1 MKALSHTFIKNDIAR
16 SSTIFVRGE
25 NLFALGNYS
34 LVDADPDLGRY
45 AYTFDGSYGDY
56 EVSIHLGND
65 RVDSSCTCPYP
76 YKGCKHVVAACLDIA
91 ERQRREEK
99 LRGRGQGT
107 EGASRPGAEQGAAG
121 GSGTVENSSGNHGLE
136 DIPQEYLTPEEIR
149 ELALESRRERAKKED
164 FTLLHGET
172 FKGPHIVRTGRGR
185 EYTVTIY
192 NPAEGSGHCTCPDF
206 ATNHLDTCK
215 HMIFAYR
222 QFAGEDDFLT
232 QAGEEIFPF
241 VHFTWNSRLH
251 RPVVFFEKIENPE
264 LREKVGKLFNEK
276 GVYTRDSI
284 NGLYEIYSAHAE
296 EEELRF
302 DANLLERMEDI
313 LWEKE
318 AARLERRHHLDFS
331 FLKTGLYPYQ
341 EDGVRFAVFKKAA
354 VIADEM
360 GLGKTL
366 QAIAVAL
373 LKKELFGF
381 KKILVVCPSSV
392 KSQWKKEIEK
402 FTDASAEI
410 ISGPR
415 DKRRLMYEESD
426 VFFKITNYE
435 ALLRDI
441 TTVAHWSPDFVILD
455 EAQRIK
461 NFETKTHH
469 ALQGL
474 PRTHSLVITG
484 TPLEN
489 KLEDLYSIIQ
499 FSDPTL
505 LTPLW
510 AFAARY
516 FNLSTQR
523 KNKVLGYRNLD
534 AVHDKIRPLLLR
546 RKKEEVL
553 ENLPE
558 KIENNYYFDLSPEQ
572 EEIHQGYAAGLFQIL
587 NKKVLTPMDIKRMQ
601 MILLSMRMVCDSTY
615 LIDKQTNISPKL
627 VELVSILKDLV
638 IENRRKL
645 IIFSEWTTMTYLIGK
660 VLSEL
665 GIDFVEFTGRVP
677 VEKRQT
683 LIDEFRDNPD
693 CMVFLS
699 TDAGSV
705 GLNLQNTDCLINFEL
720 PWNPAKLNQRIG
732 RIHRIG
738 QKSSSVNIIN
748 LISKNSIEEKV
759 YAGINL
765 KQELFDAALE
775 GTAVEVDMSR
785 ENKNRFVNQIR
796 ALFDG
801 EAAPAADLATGPGID
816 ASGAASPTAPK
827 KPAEQDRPELDER
840 TPHYLNPELFREP
853 DREVDVTVEEY
864 SEEEKHDEA
873 YTGNA
878 ATPTGSLETEAR
890 KKPGTDQPREE
901 QQASHRQD
909 HEQRLAPT
917 PEELETVLNQGMGFL
932 NSLSMMATG
941 KPLTGTDDTKT
952 VEIDRE
958 TGEVVMRF
966 KLPGF

>member
-1 MKALSHTFIKNDIAR
+1 MTKLSHTFIKNTVAR
-16 SSTIFVRGE
+16 NDAIFTRGE

-34 LVDADPDLGRY
+34 LADAKPDEGSY
-45 AYTFDGSYGDY
+45 SYTFDGSYGEY
-56 EVSIHLGND
+56 EVFIRLED
-65 RVDSSCTCPYP
+65 DQIETSCTCPYP
-76 YKGCKHVVAACLDIA
+76 YRGCKHVVAACLDIA

-99 LRGRGQGT
+99 LRGKENASGPGT
-107 EGASRPGAEQGAAG
+107 AGESTGSAAG
-121 GSGTVENSSGNHGLE
+121 GPGIEE
-136 DIPQEYLTPEEIR
+136 IPREYLTPEEIK

-164 FTLLHGET
+164 FTLLRGET
-172 FKGPHIVRTGRGR
+172 FKGTHTVRTGRGR

-215 HMIFAYR
+215 HLIFAYR
-222 QFAGEDDFLT
+222 QFAGEKDFLT
-232 QAGEEIFPF
+232 QAGEETFPF

-251 RPVVFFEKIENPE
+251 RPVVFFEKIENPR
-264 LREKVGKLFNEK
+264 LREKIEKLFNEK
-276 GVYTRDSI
+276 GVYTRESI
-284 NGLYEIYSAHAE
+284 NGLYEIYSSHAE

-302 DANLLERMEDI
+302 DDHLLERMEDI

-318 AARLERRHHLDFS
+318 ISRLEKKHPLDFS

-341 EDGVRFAVFKKAA
+341 EEGVRFAVFKKAA

-373 LKKELFGF
+373 LKKEIFGF
-381 KKILVVCPSSV
+381 EKILVVCPSSV

-402 FTDASAEI
+402 FTEASAEI

-415 DKRRLMYEESD
+415 DKRRLMYEESTA
-426 VFFKITNYE
+426 FFKITNYE

-441 TTVAHWSPDFVILD
+441 TTVTRWSPDFVILD

-469 ALQGL
+469 ALQDL

-510 AFAARY
+510 AFAAHH

-534 AVHDKIRPLLLR
+534 AVHEKIRPLLLR

-558 KIENNYYFDLSPEQ
+558 KIENNYYLDLSREQ
-572 EEIHQGYAAGLFQIL
+572 EEIHQGYMAGLFRIL
-587 NKKVLTPMDIKRMQ
+587 NKKILTPMDIKRMQ
-601 MILLSMRMVCDSTY
+601 QILLAMRMVCDSTY
-615 LIDKQTNISPKL
+615 LVDKQTNISPKL
-627 VELVSILKDLV
+627 GELVSILKDLV

-677 VEKRQT
+677 VEKRQA

-699 TDAGSV
+699 TDAGGV

-738 QKSSSVNIIN
+738 QKSSSVNVIN

-775 GTAVEVDMSR
+775 GTAEEVDMSR
-785 ENKNRFVNQIR
+785 ESKNRFVNRIR
-796 ALFDG
+796 AMFDG
-801 EAAPAADLATGPGID
+801 ADDPAA
-816 ASGAASPTAPK
+816 ASVASSAAASAGQDRLEWE
-827 KPAEQDRPELDER
+827 KPAGQNRPELDED

-853 DREVDVTVEEY
+853 EREVDVTAEEY
-864 SEEEKHDEA
+864 GEMED
-873 YTGNA
+873 
-878 ATPTGSLETEAR
+878 
-890 KKPGTDQPREE
+890 
-901 QQASHRQD
+901 QQAPHHKA
-909 HEQRLAPT
+909 HEQRPAPT

-941 KPLTGTDDTKT
+941 KPLTGTDDTKA